1 MQRRDLLAL
10 STLGVIGSAG
20 CLAELGWDRASAP
33 NEDGTDTDID
43 IDITGADTVDVRFTG
58 VYAADRDREFIDGEY
73 FVLRNDA
80 DDAVDVSG
88 YVVAY
93 SDDRTYR
100 IADLVLEPGAQFV
113 LASRDGTDATLLTS
127 PPVYLRYAGF
137 DDELPVLGDD
147 GTVRVRNAAGA
158 RVSAAH
164 YENGGCDGGSV
175 TDDAGDSIECLHG
188 RP

>member
-10 STLGVIGSAG
+10 SALGVIGSAG
-20 CLAELGWDRASAP
+20 CLAELGRDRASAP
-33 NEDGTDTDID
+33 TEDETGTDTDTD
-43 IDITGADTVDVRFTG
+43 TAGADAVDVRFAG

-73 FVLRNDA
+73 LVLRNDA
-80 DDAVDVSG
+80 SDAVDVSG

-113 LASRDGTDATLLTS
+113 LASRDGTDATLLSS
-127 PPVYLRYAGF
+127 PPAYLRYAGF
-137 DDELPVLGDD
+137 DDELPVLGDG